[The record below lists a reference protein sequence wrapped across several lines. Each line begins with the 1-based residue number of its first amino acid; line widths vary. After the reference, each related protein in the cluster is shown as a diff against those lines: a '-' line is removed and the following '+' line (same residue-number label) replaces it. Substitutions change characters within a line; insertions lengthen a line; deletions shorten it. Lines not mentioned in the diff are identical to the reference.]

1 MVKEKY
7 FSYKYLIPIIVLF
20 TCLFIFS
27 TISLALIPGDFG
39 SANNGPPDGVVDF
52 EDLMIF
58 ALAYGSTSADD
69 NWNPDCDIAGSNCP
83 TTTDG
88 VIDFEDLMIFAM
100 NYGRRD
106 KVTGV
111 KGIAITT
118 PYSLEPVIPP
128 HSCFIYDWI

>member
-1 MVKEKY
+1 MAI
-7 FSYKYLIPIIVLF
+7 FFFLF
-20 TCLFIFS
+20 LFFFP
-27 TISLALIPGDFG
+27 SLALIPGDFG
-39 SANNGPPDGVVDF
+39 SANNGPPDGCVDF
-52 EDLMIF
+52 EDLMLF
-58 ALAYGSTSADD
+58 AMTYGSTPADD
-69 NWNPDCDIAGSNCP
+69 NWNPDCDIAGSNGP

-128 HSCFIYDWI
+128 LLLHL